1 MYVRKIPKR
10 FFIGGFT
17 NEINEDKIY
26 RYVNRRGLKV
36 TKVKLFPSRRSADD
50 VIIQLN
56 VEDNMQCELLEQKG
70 FWPRD
75 IICKPWMTRSELTNV
90 HFNLEVAPRF
100 KRQQSNTSR
109 SFENMYN
116 RYRNLD

>member
-1 MYVRKIPKR
+1 MYVRKRPKR

-26 RYVNRRGLKV
+26 RYVNRRCLKV

-70 FWPRD
+70 FWPPD
-75 IICKPWMTRSELTNV
+75 IICNPWMTHSEALTGKLLRVLGVNQV
-90 HFNLEVAPRF
+90 PITRHILL
-100 KRQQSNTSR
+100 KITIGT
-109 SFENMYN
+109 
-116 RYRNLD
+116 LT